1 MFSSQ
6 LVSEFSNACSEVCPN
21 SEVLANILVDVCYT
35 SNKNKSF
42 AWDIAG
48 EQIFNNILKKNG
60 NTISYPVKDND
71 GDIEFCGN
79 KFSLH
84 TQQIGGDLDVDFE

>member
-1 MFSSQ
+1 MF
-6 LVSEFSNACSEVCPN
+6 
-21 SEVLANILVDVCYT
+21 
-35 SNKNKSF
+35 
-42 AWDIAG
+42 
-48 EQIFNNILKKNG
+48 LKKNG
-60 NTISYPVKDND
+60 NIIRYPIKDTS